1 MDYVALPL
9 ARLKLGNSLPVD
21 VLAPDGRLLL
31 RRGQAL
37 MSEQQRETLHAHQAC
52 MTVSDAR
59 AWQKSYERLIHALVL
74 RGVDLDTIL
83 QADLPS
89 ELAEADYLLG
99 AQVLGGWL
107 DLQEIL
113 RGLLYQGEAAIN
125 PLPRLAGIESR
136 ALELLSSDTDE
147 CLFILF
153 QALADLTLG
162 YCATHALLTA
172 VVCELTACSLGLAEP
187 VRRALFRAALTMN
200 LGMAREQ
207 DKLAMQNSVPTEAQ
221 RVLVREH
228 PRKSVEL
235 LRHMGVSDEDQLD
248 IVRWHHEIIEP
259 HGLAHN
265 VMARRLLRL
274 ADSFVA
280 KMAARKT
287 RLAMSPL
294 GAAKSVFLGAT
305 PDTASIGSAM
315 TAVLGFYP
323 PGTYVQLV
331 NGERAVVVE
340 RGLRANLPQVVSI
353 VNQGGMPLSKYLYR
367 ETSNAQFGIRTPIN
381 AERIK
386 VKISLEKVQKLRK
399 EHAH

>member
-9 ARLKLGNSLPVD
+9 ARLKLGNTLPVD
-21 VLAPDGRLLL
+21 VWAPDGRLLL
-31 RRGQAL
+31 RRGQAIL
-37 MSEQQRETLHAHQAC
+37 SEQQRETLHAHQAC
-52 MTVSDAR
+52 MTASDAR
-59 AWQKSYERLIHALVL
+59 AWQKSYERLINTLVR

-89 ELAEADYLLG
+89 ELVEADCVFG

-113 RGLLYQGEAAIN
+113 RGLLYQGEASIN

-136 ALELLSSDTDE
+136 ALQLLSSDPDE

-153 QALADLTLG
+153 QALAEVSSG
-162 YCATHALLTA
+162 YCATHGLLSA
-172 VVCELTACSLGLAEP
+172 VVCALTAERLDMVALTGG
-187 VRRALFRAALTMN
+187 LFRAALVMN
-200 LGMAREQ
+200 IGMAREQ
-207 DKLAMQNSVPTEAQ
+207 DKLAMQSSLPTEAQ
-221 RVLVREH
+221 RELVRDH

-248 IVRWHHEIIEP
+248 IVRWHHETDES

-305 PDTASIGSAM
+305 PDTASIGSALA
-315 TAVLGFYP
+315 TALGFYP

-331 NGERAVVVE
+331 NGEKAVVVA
-340 RGLRANLPQVVSI
+340 RGLRANLPHVVSI
-353 VNQGGMPLSKYLYR
+353 VNAGGMPLSNYLYR

-399 EHAH
+399 EHAD

>member
-1 MDYVALPL
+1 MDYVALPV
-9 ARLKLGNSLPVD
+9 ARLKLGNTLPID
-21 VLAPDGRLLL
+21 VWAPDGRLLL
-31 RRGQAL
+31 RRGQAIL
-37 MSEQQRETLHAHQAC
+37 SEQQREMLHAHQAC
-52 MTVSDAR
+52 MTASDAR
-59 AWQKSYERLIHALVL
+59 AWQKSYERLINTLIR
-74 RGVDLDTIL
+74 RGVDLDTIV

-89 ELAEADYLLG
+89 ELVETDYLSG

-136 ALELLSSDTDE
+136 ALELLSSDPDE

-153 QALADLTLG
+153 QALADISLG
-162 YCATHALLTA
+162 YCATHALLSA
-172 VVCELTACSLGLAEP
+172 VVCALTAEKLDMAALTGSS
-187 VRRALFRAALTMN
+187 LFRAALVMN
-200 LGMAREQ
+200 IGMAREQ
-207 DKLAMQNSVPTEAQ
+207 DGLARQSSLPTEAQ

-235 LRHMGVSDEDQLD
+235 LRLMGVSDEDQLD
-248 IVRWHHEIIEP
+248 IVRWHHETDES

-274 ADSFVA
+274 ADAFVA

-287 RLAMSPL
+287 RLAMSAL

-305 PDTASIGSAM
+305 PDTASMGSAM
-315 TAVLGFYP
+315 ATALGFYP

-331 NGERAVVVE
+331 NGEKAVVVA
-340 RGLRANLPQVVSI
+340 RGLRANQPQVVSI
-353 VNQGGMPLSKYLYR
+353 VNAGGMPVSKYLYR
-367 ETSNAQFGIRTPIN
+367 ETSNPEFGIRTPIN

-386 VKISLEKVQKLRK
+386 VKVGLEKVQKARK
-399 EHAH
+399 ERTD

>member
-9 ARLKLGNSLPVD
+9 ARLTLGNTLPVD
-21 VLAPDGRLLL
+21 VWAPDGRLLL
-31 RRGQAL
+31 RRGQAIL
-37 MSEQQRETLHAHQAC
+37 SEQQRETLHAHQAC
-52 MTVSDAR
+52 MTATDAR
-59 AWQKSYERLIHALVL
+59 AWQKSYERLISALV
-74 RGVDLDTIL
+74 RGGVDLDTIL
-83 QADLPS
+83 QADLPN
-89 ELAEADYLLG
+89 ELVEADYLFG
-99 AQVLGGWL
+99 AQVQGGWL

-136 ALELLSSDTDE
+136 ALELLNSDPDE

-153 QALADLTLG
+153 QALAEVSLG
-162 YCATHALLTA
+162 YCATHGLLSA
-172 VVCELTACSLGLAEP
+172 VVCALTAEKLDMVALAGGG
-187 VRRALFRAALTMN
+187 LFRAALVMN
-200 LGMAREQ
+200 IGMAREQ
-207 DKLAMQNSVPTEAQ
+207 DKLAMQSSLPTEAQ
-221 RVLVREH
+221 RELVREH
-228 PRKSVEL
+228 PCKSVEL

-248 IVRWHHEIIEP
+248 IVRWHHETDES

-265 VMARRLLRL
+265 AMARRLLRL
-274 ADSFVA
+274 ADGFVA

-287 RLAMSPL
+287 RLAMSVL

-305 PDTASIGSAM
+305 PDTASMGSAM
-315 TAVLGFYP
+315 AAALGFYP

-331 NGERAVVVE
+331 NGEKAVVVE
-340 RGLRANLPQVVSI
+340 RGSRANLPQVVSI
-353 VNQGGMPLSKYLYR
+353 VNAGGMPLSKYLYR

-386 VKISLEKVQKLRK
+386 VKVSLEKVQKLRK

>member
-9 ARLKLGNSLPVD
+9 ARLKLGNTLPVD
-21 VLAPDGRLLL
+21 VWAPDGRLLL
-31 RRGQAL
+31 RRGQAIL
-37 MSEQQRETLHAHQAC
+37 SEQQRETLHAHQAC
-52 MTVSDAR
+52 MSATDAH
-59 AWQKSYERLIHALVL
+59 AWQRSYERLINARVQ

-83 QADLPS
+83 QADMPS
-89 ELAEADYLLG
+89 ELVESDYLFG

-125 PLPRLAGIESR
+125 PLPRLAGIETR
-136 ALELLSSDTDE
+136 ALELLSSDPDE

-153 QALADLTLG
+153 QALAEVSLG
-162 YCATHALLTA
+162 YCATHALLSA
-172 VVCELTACSLGLAEP
+172 VVCALTAEKLEMAAPIGSS
-187 VRRALFRAALTMN
+187 LFRAALVMN
-200 LGMAREQ
+200 IGMAREQ
-207 DKLAMQNSVPTEAQ
+207 DKLAMQSSLPTEAQ

-228 PRKSVEL
+228 PRNSVDL

-248 IVRWHHEIIEP
+248 IVRWHHEINES
-259 HGLAHN
+259 HGLAHT

-294 GAAKSVFLGAT
+294 GAAKSVFLDAT

-315 TAVLGFYP
+315 AMALGFYP

-331 NGERAVVVE
+331 NGEKAVVVE

-353 VNQGGMPLSKYLYR
+353 VNAGGMPLSKYLYR

-386 VKISLEKVQKLRK
+386 VKVSLEKVQKLRK

>member
-1 MDYVALPL
+1 MDYVALPV
-9 ARLKLGNSLPVD
+9 ARLKLGNTLPID
-21 VLAPDGRLLL
+21 VWAPDGRLLL
-31 RRGQAL
+31 RRGQAIL
-37 MSEQQRETLHAHQAC
+37 SEQQREMLHAHQAC
-52 MTVSDAR
+52 MTASDAR
-59 AWQKSYERLIHALVL
+59 AWQKSYERLINTLIR
-74 RGVDLDTIL
+74 RGVDLDTIV

-89 ELAEADYLLG
+89 ELVETDYLSG

-136 ALELLSSDTDE
+136 ALELLSSDPDE

-153 QALADLTLG
+153 QALADISLG
-162 YCATHALLTA
+162 YCATHALLSA
-172 VVCELTACSLGLAEP
+172 VVCALTAEKLDMAALTGSS
-187 VRRALFRAALTMN
+187 LFRAALVMN
-200 LGMAREQ
+200 IGMAREQ
-207 DKLAMQNSVPTEAQ
+207 DGLARQSSLPTEAQ

-235 LRHMGVSDEDQLD
+235 LRLMGVSDEDQLD
-248 IVRWHHEIIEP
+248 IVRWHHETDES

-274 ADSFVA
+274 ADAFVA

-287 RLAMSPL
+287 RLAMSAL

-305 PDTASIGSAM
+305 PDTASMGSAM
-315 TAVLGFYP
+315 ATALGFYP

-331 NGERAVVVE
+331 NGEKAVVVA
-340 RGLRANLPQVVSI
+340 RGLRANQPQVVSI
-353 VNQGGMPLSKYLYR
+353 VNAGGMPVSKYLYR
-367 ETSNAQFGIRTPIN
+367 ETSNPEFGIRTPIN

-386 VKISLEKVQKLRK
+386 VKVSLEKVQKARK
-399 EHAH
+399 ERTD

>member
-1 MDYVALPL
+1 MDYVALPV
-9 ARLKLGNSLPVD
+9 ARLKLGNTLPID
-21 VLAPDGRLLL
+21 VWAPDGRLLL
-31 RRGQAL
+31 RRGQAIL
-37 MSEQQRETLHAHQAC
+37 SEQQREMLHAHQAC
-52 MTVSDAR
+52 MTASDAR
-59 AWQKSYERLIHALVL
+59 AWQKSYERLINTLIR
-74 RGVDLDTIL
+74 RGVDLDTIV

-89 ELAEADYLLG
+89 DLVETDYLSG

-136 ALELLSSDTDE
+136 ALELLSSDPDE

-153 QALADLTLG
+153 QALADISLG
-162 YCATHALLTA
+162 YCATHALLSA
-172 VVCELTACSLGLAEP
+172 VVCALTAEKLDMAALTGSS
-187 VRRALFRAALTMN
+187 LFRAALVMN
-200 LGMAREQ
+200 IGMAREQ
-207 DKLAMQNSVPTEAQ
+207 DGLARQSSLPTEAQ

-235 LRHMGVSDEDQLD
+235 LRLMGVSDEDQLD
-248 IVRWHHEIIEP
+248 IVRWHHETDES

-274 ADSFVA
+274 ADAFVA

-287 RLAMSPL
+287 RLAMSAL

-305 PDTASIGSAM
+305 PDTASMGSAM
-315 TAVLGFYP
+315 ATALGFYP

-331 NGERAVVVE
+331 NGEKAVVVA
-340 RGLRANLPQVVSI
+340 RGLRANQPQVVSI
-353 VNQGGMPLSKYLYR
+353 VNAGGMPVSKYLYR
-367 ETSNAQFGIRTPIN
+367 ETSNPEFGIRTPIN

-386 VKISLEKVQKLRK
+386 VKVSLEKVQKARK
-399 EHAH
+399 ERTD

>member
-1 MDYVALPL
+1 MDYVMLPV
-9 ARLKLGNSLPVD
+9 ARLKLGNTLPVD
-21 VLAPDGRLLL
+21 VWAPDGRLLL
-31 RRGQAL
+31 RRGQTIL
-37 MSEQQRETLHAHQAC
+37 SEQQREMLHAHQAC
-52 MTVSDAR
+52 MTASDAR
-59 AWQKSYERLIHALVL
+59 AWQKSYERLINTLL
-74 RGVDLDTIL
+74 QRGADLDAIM
-83 QADLPS
+83 QAELPS
-89 ELAEADYLLG
+89 ELVETDYLSG

-136 ALELLSSDTDE
+136 ALELLRSDPDE

-153 QALADLTLG
+153 QALADISLG
-162 YCATHALLTA
+162 YCATHALLSA
-172 VVCELTACSLGLAEP
+172 VVCALTAEKLDMAASAGGS
-187 VRRALFRAALTMN
+187 LFRAALVMN
-200 LGMAREQ
+200 IGMAREQ
-207 DKLAMQNSVPTEAQ
+207 DKLAMQSSLPTEAQ

-228 PRKSVEL
+228 PCKSVEL
-235 LRHMGVSDEDQLD
+235 LRHMGVSDQDQLD
-248 IVRWHHEIIEP
+248 IVRWHHEVNES

-274 ADSFVA
+274 ADGFVA

-315 TAVLGFYP
+315 ATALGFYP

-331 NGERAVVVE
+331 NGEKAVVVA
-340 RGLRANLPQVVSI
+340 RGLRANQPEVVSI
-353 VNQGGMPLSKYLYR
+353 VNAGGMPVSKYLYR
-367 ETSNAQFGIRTPIN
+367 ETSNPRFGIRTPVN

-386 VKISLEKVQKLRK
+386 VKVSLEKVQKARR
-399 EHAH
+399 EHTD